1 MAIDDN
7 TSYELT
13 GYQVKDLANK
23 VRGKADSNSLASVAT
38 SGLYSD
44 LIGKPTIPTVNNGT
58 LTIQHNGTSAGTF
71 TANQSTNSTVNIET
85 IYADDYIDTTALTPI
100 ISTSMIDD
108 EAVTTA
114 KIDDEAVTTAKIDDE
129 AVTAAKID
137 WDSVTII
144 IDDNVTTSAFFNGSY
159 SKTFTVPVDGYYE
172 INAPFSELA
181 HKQANAIYYFR
192 HKVDNVE
199 KKRYVYAS
207 VNSDTDWGTCRR
219 TITSTP
225 FTMYLAAGQH
235 TFSTTDG
242 NFWDTTY
249 SLMAAPIIT
258 ARLIKPV
265 TS

>member
-23 VRGKADSNSLASVAT
+23 VRAKADSSSLASVAT

-44 LIGKPTIPTVNNGT
+44 LTGKPTIPTVNNGT
-58 LTIQHNGTSAGTF
+58 LTLVQNGTTVGTF
-71 TANQSTNSTVNIET
+71 TANQSTNTTANIET
-85 IYADDYIDTTALTPI
+85 IYSVDVSSTQPVTQV
-100 ISTSMIDD
+100 ISTAMIQD

-114 KIDDEAVTTAKIDDE
+114 KIDDGAVTSAKIDDE
-129 AVTAAKID
+129 TVTAAKID
-137 WDSVTII
+137 WDSITII
-144 IDDNVTTSAFFNGSY
+144 IDDNVTSSAFYNGSY

-181 HKQANAIYYFR
+181 HKKANSIYYFR

-199 KKRYVYAS
+199 KKRYAYAS
-207 VNSDTDWGTCRR
+207 VNSDSDWGTCRR

-225 FTMYLAAGQH
+225 FTMYLTAGQH

-249 SLMAAPIIT
+249 SLMEAPIIT
-258 ARLIKPV
+258 AKLIKPIA
-265 TS
+265 S

>member
-7 TSYELT
+7 ASYELT

-23 VRGKADSNSLASVAT
+23 VRGKADSSSLASVAT

-85 IYADDYIDTTALTPI
+85 IYADDYI
-100 ISTSMIDD
+100 STSPIPTT
-108 EAVTTA
+108 VTTA
-114 KIDDEAVTTAKIDDE
+114 MIEDEAVTTAKIDDE

-144 IDDNVTTSAFFNGSY
+144 IDDNVTSSAFYNGSY
-159 SKTFTVPVDGYYE
+159 SKAFTVPVDGYYE
-172 INAPFSELA
+172 INAPFSELT

-192 HKVDNVE
+192 HKIDNVE

-207 VNSDTDWGTCRR
+207 VNSDSDWGTCRR

-225 FTMYLAAGQH
+225 FTVYLTAGQH

>member
-13 GYQVKDLANK
+13 GYQVKDLAG
-23 VRGKADSNSLASVAT
+23 RIRLKADASA
-38 SGLYSD
+38 
-44 LIGKPTIPTVNNGT
+44 IPTVNDAT
-58 LTIQHNGTSAGTF
+58 LTIQHNGSNVQTF
-71 TANQSTNSTVNIET
+71 TANQSTNATANVET
-85 IYADDYIDTTALTPI
+85 IYSVDVSSTQPITQVVSTA
-100 ISTSMIDD
+100 MIQ
-108 EAVTTA
+108 
-114 KIDDEAVTTAKIDDE
+114 DEAVTTAKIDDE

-144 IDDNVTTSAFFNGSY
+144 IDDNVTSSAFYNGSY
-159 SKTFTVPVDGYYE
+159 SKTFTVPVNGYYE

-181 HKQANAIYYFR
+181 HKQANAIYHFR

-207 VNSDTDWGTCRR
+207 VNSDSDWGTCRR

-225 FTMYLAAGQH
+225 FTMYLTAGQH

-249 SLMAAPIIT
+249 SLMEAPIIT

-265 TS
+265 ES

>member
-23 VRGKADSNSLASVAT
+23 VRGKADSSSLASVAT

-44 LIGKPTIPTVNNGT
+44 LTGKPTIPTVNNGT
-58 LTIQHNGTSAGTF
+58 LTVQHNGTTIDTF

-100 ISTSMIDD
+100 VSTSMI
-108 EAVTTA
+108 E
-114 KIDDEAVTTAKIDDE
+114 DEAVTTAKIDDE

-144 IDDNVTTSAFFNGSY
+144 IDDNVTSSAFYNGSY
-159 SKTFTVPVDGYYE
+159 SKTFTVPVNGYYE

-199 KKRYVYAS
+199 KKRYTYAS

-225 FTMYLAAGQH
+225 FTMYLTAGQH

-249 SLMAAPIIT
+249 SLMEAPIIT

-265 TS
+265 AS